1 MSTQIEDK
9 VTATEKLLNVV
20 ALLRDKQHGCPWD
33 IEQTLKSLTVY
44 TLEEVYEVVDAI
56 ESGDMVQVEDELGD
70 LLFQVVF
77 YAQIAEEEG
86 LFNFAG
92 VVTAI
97 TDKLIR
103 RHPHVFPAGKLENFG
118 NKSQINAEQVVV
130 NWEAIKQSERDDKI
144 AKGGIKHLDQSSSV
158 LHDIPL
164 ALPALERA
172 KKLQKRAANTGFDW
186 TELSPVLDKLKE
198 EIAELELALS
208 GDSESAIHHELGD
221 VLFSAVNMA
230 RHCKIEPE
238 NALRDAN
245 KRFERRFSYIEQAV
259 EKSGKSLSELTLAQ
273 MDQLW
278 DKAKQSGL

>member
-1 MSTQIEDK
+1 
-9 VTATEKLLNVV
+9 LLNVV
-20 ALLRDKQHGCPWD
+20 ALLRDKKHGCPWD
-33 IEQTLKSLTVY
+33 IEQTLKSLTAC

-56 ESGDMVQVEDELGD
+56 ENDDMVQVEDELGD

-86 LFNFAG
+86 LFSFAG

-118 NKSQINAEQVVV
+118 NKSRINAQQVVV
-130 NWEAIKQSERDDKI
+130 NWEAIKQAERDEKI
-144 AKGGIKHLDQSSSV
+144 AKGGIKHLYQSSSV

-172 KKLQKRAANTGFDW
+172 KKLQKRAASTGFDW
-186 TELSPVLDKLKE
+186 PELALVLDKLKE
-198 EIAELELALS
+198 EIVELELALS

-245 KRFERRFSYIEQAV
+245 KRFERRFNYIEQIV
-259 EKSGKSLSELTLAQ
+259 EESGKRLSELTLAQ